1 MYLPLLWILSI
12 SLKVKSSSSHTL
24 RGICSATFDVE
35 DVSCKGI
42 AALHPAETYSRSV
55 SPETVANTT
64 EQQREPKRS
73 QINKKTQTSF
83 VGAEDVRTE
92 PSSPN
97 VAASTAADKTDV
109 SDGDEVEDKEEPQ
122 NTEVHEPDPHD
133 PSQRPGSAMSTS
145 ELAMVAATNSQSCEM
160 LNKEGVGEHH
170 DEDAD
175 DVGIRE
181 EGKKLDE
188 AEEQTELIDEV
199 VETTKEA
206 PEGDNPLKSCPAE
219 PDVDSSSILSKH
231 PGRFIIKQK
240 DDRIQK
246 RERSFRYLK
255 VLL

>member
-1 MYLPLLWILSI
+1 M
-12 SLKVKSSSSHTL
+12 KVKSSSSHTL

-35 DVSCKGI
+35 DVSCKGN
-42 AALHPAETYSRSV
+42 AALHPAETYNRSV

-64 EQQREPKRS
+64 KQQREPKGS
-73 QINKKTQTSF
+73 QISKKTQTSF
-83 VGAEDVRTE
+83 VGAEDVRPEQE
-92 PSSPN
+92 PSSPD

-122 NTEVHEPDPHD
+122 NTKVHEPDPHD

-145 ELAMVAATNSQSCEM
+145 ELAMVAATNCQSCEM

-170 DEDAD
+170 EEDTD

-181 EGKKLDE
+181 EWK
-188 AEEQTELIDEV
+188 AEEQTELRDEV
-199 VETTKEA
+199 VETKNET
-206 PEGDNPLKSCPAE
+206 PEGDNPEKSCPAE
-219 PDVDSSSILSKH
+219 PDVDVSSILSKH
-231 PGRFIIKQK
+231 PGRFIVKER